1 MMKLTFVLVCLSFSL
16 IEAAYA
22 GVKVPAAAAAAVPE
36 AAGLLPNPADLLPN
50 VTNIFKQ
57 FADLMGN
64 GLCGIDL
71 EHLVTND
78 PDEKRSTVQKILFLV
93 FKN

>member
-1 MMKLTFVLVCLSFSL
+1 MIKLTFVLVCLSFSL

-22 GVKVPAAAAAAVPE
+22 GVKVPAAAVPE
-36 AAGLLPNPADLLPN
+36 TSGLLPNPTDLLPN